1 MSQLSRK
8 EQILEMLQQEPDDAF
23 LLYGLAM
30 EHLSLNEESQAEKVF
45 IELLGRHPDYPP
57 GYLQLG
63 QLQVRMCKE
72 DKARETYQRGIAAA
86 RQAGDA
92 HAAGEME
99 SFLNLIDG

>member
-8 EQILEMLQQEPDDAF
+8 EQIMEMLQEEPNDAF

-30 EHLSLNEESQAEKVF
+30 EHLSLNEEPQAEKVF
-45 IELLGRHPDYPP
+45 IELVGRHPDYPP

-63 QLQVRMCKE
+63 QLQGRMCKE
-72 DKARETYQRGIAAA
+72 DKARETYRQGIAAA
-86 RQAGDA
+86 KKVGDA

-99 SFLNLIDG
+99 SFLNLLD